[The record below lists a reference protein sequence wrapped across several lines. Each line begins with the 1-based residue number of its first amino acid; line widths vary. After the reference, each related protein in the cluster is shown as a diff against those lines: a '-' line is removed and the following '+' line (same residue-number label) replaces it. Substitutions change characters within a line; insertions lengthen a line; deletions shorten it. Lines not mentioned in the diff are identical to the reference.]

1 MRKQF
6 DKQEAIIKTQI
17 DKAYIEYQQFMKT
30 SNMPKYKFI
39 YSNQKGTTIA
49 EARYEN
55 NMYNLIIADT
65 MYTTYKAGAKGTLFH
80 EFTHIYD
87 EEQLT
92 NVYGFSHND
101 RNTPYVYKELHAE
114 QVKSLFLLGCKTL
127 DDIENV
133 NPENKK
139 FLYKQNLYT
148 IYEYLLEYKTELINN
163 IAMIEA
169 AKKTNTKIDMYE
181 FNIILNRIFYY
192 IGTASVY
199 LKYCND
205 SVYNELD
212 IQCVYDYY
220 GFGLEFLIKVLLENS
235 IGYHTEELIK
245 AMGSVRKNIVL
256 HFGDDLKLIHF

>member
-1 MRKQF
+1 LKKKGVVKRMRKQF
-6 DKQEAIIKTQI
+6 DKQEAITKTQV

-49 EARYEN
+49 ETRYEN

-65 MYTTYKAGAKGTLFH
+65 VRTTYKAGAQGTLFH

-87 EEQLT
+87 EEQLA
-92 NVYGFSHND
+92 NAYGFSHDD

-114 QVKSLFLLGCKTL
+114 QVKSLFLLGCKTI

-133 NPENKK
+133 NPENKQ

-148 IYEYLLEYKTELINN
+148 IYEYLLEYKIELINN
-163 IAMIEA
+163 ITMIET
-169 AKKTNTKIDMYE
+169 AKETNTKINMCE
-181 FNIILNRIFYY
+181 FNNIINRIFYY

-199 LKYCND
+199 LKYCD
-205 SVYNELD
+205 KLAFDCLD
-212 IQCVYDYY
+212 IQPVY
-220 GFGLEFLIKVLLENS
+220 
-235 IGYHTEELIK
+235 
-245 AMGSVRKNIVL
+245 
-256 HFGDDLKLIHF
+256 